1 MAPVIWAGS
10 IHRARSWTSP
20 LAAISSSRCEPTFC
34 GGPSRS
40 AARRNPPDLCVWSTT
55 PIVRCAFSHA
65 SSSVSATMGRNVTQ
79 VRGTSVRPASLACA
93 ATRSICSRVS
103 ASGSPQSPKMSPRAP
118 PTRYASSLD
127 PPMETGIV
135 PPAGRNPATKFSN
148 R

>member
-1 MAPVIWAGS
+1 M
-10 IHRARSWTSP
+10 
-20 LAAISSSRCEPTFC
+20 
-34 GGPSRS
+34 
-40 AARRNPPDLCVWSTT
+40 CVWSTT